1 MFSFQKAGS
10 SWSSNRAGEG
20 AALPPPSS
28 SSTPSD
34 GIASA
39 VEEEEEDFRSWVGR
53 RRRRRRIGDGGGLEP
68 RQLRLGFGLKWGAE
82 ASQATGRWPISN
94 LGSRRLRGGSPV
106 QICRG
111 RLLPKIFLVVSFDH

>member
-1 MFSFQKAGS
+1 MRTSAAGL
-10 SWSSNRAGEG
+10 GG
-20 AALPPPSS
+20 GG
-28 SSTPSD
+28 D
-34 GIASA
+34 
-39 VEEEEEDFRSWVGR
+39 
-53 RRRRRRIGDGGGLEP
+53 DGGSATAGDWRG

-111 RLLPKIFLVVSFDH
+111 RLLPKIFWWCRLTIN